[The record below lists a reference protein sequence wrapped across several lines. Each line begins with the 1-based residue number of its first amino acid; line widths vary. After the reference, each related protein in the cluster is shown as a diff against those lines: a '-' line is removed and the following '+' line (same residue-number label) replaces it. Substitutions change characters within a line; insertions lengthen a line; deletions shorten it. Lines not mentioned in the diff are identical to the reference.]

1 MTLKFACYFPA
12 EEPLFV
18 AVNIS
23 AEDWTLELSEA
34 IQKKLSLLGREVIL
48 KDLRLFRVPS
58 FLLWHTVN

>member
-1 MTLKFACYFPA
+1 MNLKFACYFPA

-23 AEDWTLELSEA
+23 SDDWTSELLEA

-48 KDLRLFRVPS
+48 KDLHLFKVPS
-58 FLLWHTVN
+58 FFLWQRVN